1 MKEKDRFGLNV
12 SPYILL
18 GLGIINSLAHAGF
31 EGETKTYTEII
42 LGNPFHCIAAV
53 VFAYWSIPALKQS
66 DWGGVFS
73 RAGMVTAADVL
84 ANQILAGSLATY
96 FKG

>member
-12 SPYILL
+12 SSYILL

-66 DWGGVFS
+66 DWGGSFFQGWDGYRCRCACQSNIS
-73 RAGMVTAADVL
+73 R
-84 ANQILAGSLATY
+84 
-96 FKG
+96 